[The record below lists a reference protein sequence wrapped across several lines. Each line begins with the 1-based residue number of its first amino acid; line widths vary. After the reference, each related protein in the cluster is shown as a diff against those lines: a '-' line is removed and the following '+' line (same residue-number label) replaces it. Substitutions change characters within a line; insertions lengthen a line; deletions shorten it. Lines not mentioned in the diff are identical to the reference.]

1 MPSSRDLPDPG
12 IKPGSP
18 ALQEDALL
26 SAPLG
31 KPSSDQPFSALPCA
45 TLGIV
50 LLLPYHVG
58 YGKLCEVPKAL
69 SMSKSTLQ
77 LFLLEDYTAASG
89 FS

>member
-58 YGKLCEVPKAL
+58 YGKLCEVP
-69 SMSKSTLQ
+69 
-77 LFLLEDYTAASG
+77 
-89 FS
+89 